1 MSVAKN
7 STAIATTDTDRTDSD
22 KTSRSGYVGRF
33 APSPTGDLHLG
44 SLYTAAASYLDARA
58 HGGKWLVRIENVDR
72 TREVAGATQA
82 ILSQLRAFGFEW
94 DGEIVRQSDRNERYL
109 SALER
114 LTTAGLTFACTC
126 SRAALGGQRYPGTCR
141 NSGAHCQR
149 VGSQATTATRLRI
162 EPGTIIVVDQIQG
175 GYTQDIA
182 AATGDLILKRRD
194 GIIAYVLAVV
204 TDDADQGVTH
214 VVRGADLLEHTPAQI
229 YLQRVLGLA
238 TPFYAHVPALVEAD
252 GMKLAKSRRSLHLVT
267 SAPEAQLM
275 QVFELLGLDLTAL
288 QGGGLSRLWD
298 RAISRWRIEGV
309 PKLATVR
316 VGR

>member
-1 MSVAKN
+1 
-7 STAIATTDTDRTDSD
+7 
-22 KTSRSGYVGRF
+22 
-33 APSPTGDLHLG
+33 
-44 SLYTAAASYLDARA
+44 
-58 HGGKWLVRIENVDR
+58 VRIENVDR
-72 TREVAGATQA
+72 PREVAGAAQA
-82 ILSQLRAFGFEW
+82 ILSQLRAFGFKW

-114 LTTAGLTFACTC
+114 LATSGLTFACSC
-126 SRAALGGQRYPGTCR
+126 SRATLGGQRYPGTCR
-141 NSGAHCQR
+141 NSGAYRQR

-162 EPGTIIVVDQIQG
+162 EPGTITVADQIQG

-182 AATGDLILKRRD
+182 AASGDLILRRRD
-194 GIIAYVLAVV
+194 GIIAYLLAVV
-204 TDDADQGVTH
+204 ADDADQGVTH

-229 YLQRVLGLA
+229 YLQRALRLA
-238 TPFYAHVPALVEAD
+238 TPIYAHVPALVEAD
-252 GMKLAKSRRSLHLVT
+252 GMKLAKSRRSLHLVA

-275 QVFELLGLDLTAL
+275 QVFELLGLQLTGL
-288 QGGGLSRLWD
+288 QGDGLPRLWD